1 MLKQMRWHFIGAAM
15 AAFTAVVL
23 TLLCFVNLW
32 NYHSMT
38 DQQDEALSRLLEV
51 EDQQTP
57 FPREKD
63 APPFDDWAHFSPEV
77 QYSLRFFSVHY
88 DADGTV
94 LRVNQDHVA
103 SLSEEDAKA
112 YADAALAH
120 QKAQGYESGY
130 RYLVHTTD
138 QETVVLFL
146 NSERE
151 LQRMHSLLWI
161 TLVIAGVCLV
171 VVFVLVVLLSRRAI
185 LPYLKNMEAQ
195 KQFIT
200 NASHELKTPLT
211 AIAASAD
218 VLAMEHGDDEW
229 VRNIQAQ
236 AARLAKLI
244 TNLVTRACVVFPQ
257 RCALGDQRAVCLAVP
272 SKGKDVYAG
281 DRRRADRGRG
291 PDRHPADGFDPA
303 GQRPQVFPR
312 RRVHC
317 PDRPAQWEAHGA
329 HRLQHRGHRPADR
342 HRPSLRALL
351 SGGRIPLPCRERDGH
366 RAVHCQGHG
375 GGPRREDLC
384 PAGGASARVS
394 CGPIKS
400 RRERPVGRSLC
411 VGTGCVCIRIKF
423 SPR

>member
-1 MLKQMRWHFIGAAM
+1 M
-15 AAFTAVVL
+15 
-23 TLLCFVNLW
+23 
-32 NYHSMT
+32 
-38 DQQDEALSRLLEV
+38 
-51 EDQQTP
+51 
-57 FPREKD
+57 
-63 APPFDDWAHFSPEV
+63 
-77 QYSLRFFSVHY
+77 
-88 DADGTV
+88 
-94 LRVNQDHVA
+94 LRVDQDHVA

-130 RYLVHTTD
+130 RYRVHTTD

-211 AIAASAD
+211 AIATSAD

-244 TNLVTRACVVFPQ
+244 TNLVTLSRLDEENPFPARASFSLSD
-257 RCALGDQRAVCLAVP
+257 ALWEISEPFVSLSQA
-272 SKGKDVYAG
+272 KGKTYTQEIADGLTVVG
-281 DRRRADRGRG
+281 DRTAIQQMVSILLDNALKYSPDGGRIALTARRSGKRTALTVSNTVDTDRPTDTDRLFDRFYRADESHSHAVSGTG
-291 PDRHPADGFDPA
+291 IGLSIAKA
-303 GQRPQVFPR
+303 TV
-312 RRVHC
+312 
-317 PDRPAQWEAHGA
+317 EAHG
-329 HRLQHRGHRPADR
+329 GK
-342 HRPSLRALL
+342 
-351 SGGRIPLPCRERDGH
+351 IF
-366 RAVHCQGHG
+366 
-375 GGPRREDLC
+375 
-384 PAGGASARVS
+384 ARQAEHQLVFH
-394 CGPIKS
+394 
-400 RRERPVGRSLC
+400 VVL
-411 VGTGCVCIRIKF
+411 
-423 SPR
+423 

>member
-1 MLKQMRWHFIGAAM
+1 MLKQMRWRFIGAAM

-38 DQQDEALSRLLEV
+38 DQQDEALARLLEV
-51 EDQQTP
+51 EDQRAP
-57 FPREKD
+57 FSREKD

-94 LRVNQDHVA
+94 LRVDQDHVA

-171 VVFVLVVLLSRRAI
+171 VVFALVVLLSRRAI

-200 NASHELKTPLT
+200 NASHELKTPLM
-211 AIAASAD
+211 AIQGYA
-218 VLAMEHGDDEW
+218 EG
-229 VRNIQAQ
+229 IQAG
-236 AARLAKLI
+236 
-244 TNLVTRACVVFPQ
+244 VM
-257 RCALGDQRAVCLAVP
+257 D
-272 SKGKDVYAG
+272 
-281 DRRRADRGRG
+281 
-291 PDRHPADGFDPA
+291 
-303 GQRPQVFPR
+303 
-312 RRVHC
+312 
-317 PDRPAQWEAHGA
+317 
-329 HRLQHRGHRPADR
+329 
-342 HRPSLRALL
+342 
-351 SGGRIPLPCRERDGH
+351 
-366 RAVHCQGHG
+366 
-375 GGPRREDLC
+375 
-384 PAGGASARVS
+384 AGGAAEVILAESDRMTELVEELLDISKIDMGRQLLAFSEMDVRELLYDSIRAVEPAAAGGIAIVPDFPEEPVMVS
-394 CGPIKS
+394 CDDTRL
-400 RRERPVGRSLC
+400 RRAVTNILSNGVRYARSELRLTCRADKRHVTIRIQDDGDGIAEADLPHIFDRFYMGRSGKSGIGLALTKEIIHLHR
-411 VGTGCVCIRIKF
+411 GTIRAYNGDSGAVFEITL
-423 SPR
+423 PAGR

>member
-1 MLKQMRWHFIGAAM
+1 MLKQMRWRFIGAAM

-38 DQQDEALSRLLEV
+38 DQQDEALSHLLEV
-51 EDQQTP
+51 EDQQKP
-57 FPREKD
+57 FSREKD

-94 LRVNQDHVA
+94 LRVDQDHVA

-130 RYLVHTTD
+130 RYRVHTTD

-171 VVFVLVVLLSRRAI
+171 VVFALVVLLSRRAI

-211 AIAASAD
+211 AIATSAD

-244 TNLVTRACVVFPQ
+244 TNLVTLSRLDEENPFPARASFSLSD
-257 RCALGDQRAVCLAVP
+257 ALWEISEPFVSLSQA
-272 SKGKDVYAG
+272 KGKTYTQEIADGLTVVG
-281 DRRRADRGRG
+281 DRTAIQQMVSILLDNALKYSPDGGRIALTARSSGKRTELTVSNTVDTDQPTDTDRLFERFYRADESHSHAVSGTG
-291 PDRHPADGFDPA
+291 IGLSIAKA
-303 GQRPQVFPR
+303 TV
-312 RRVHC
+312 
-317 PDRPAQWEAHGA
+317 EAHGGKIFARQAA
-329 HRLQHRGHRPADR
+329 HQLVFHVV
-342 HRPSLRALL
+342 L
-351 SGGRIPLPCRERDGH
+351 
-366 RAVHCQGHG
+366 
-375 GGPRREDLC
+375 
-384 PAGGASARVS
+384 
-394 CGPIKS
+394 
-400 RRERPVGRSLC
+400 
-411 VGTGCVCIRIKF
+411 
-423 SPR
+423 

>member
-1 MLKQMRWHFIGAAM
+1 MLKQMRWRFIGAAM

-94 LRVNQDHVA
+94 LRVDQDHVA

-185 LPYLKNMEAQ
+185 LPYLK
-195 KQFIT
+195 T
-200 NASHELKTPLT
+200 WRPRSSSSPTP
-211 AIAASAD
+211 
-218 VLAMEHGDDEW
+218 AM
-229 VRNIQAQ
+229 
-236 AARLAKLI
+236 
-244 TNLVTRACVVFPQ
+244 
-257 RCALGDQRAVCLAVP
+257 
-272 SKGKDVYAG
+272 S
-281 DRRRADRGRG
+281 
-291 PDRHPADGFDPA
+291 
-303 GQRPQVFPR
+303 
-312 RRVHC
+312 
-317 PDRPAQWEAHGA
+317 
-329 HRLQHRGHRPADR
+329 
-342 HRPSLRALL
+342 
-351 SGGRIPLPCRERDGH
+351 
-366 RAVHCQGHG
+366 
-375 GGPRREDLC
+375 
-384 PAGGASARVS
+384 
-394 CGPIKS
+394 
-400 RRERPVGRSLC
+400 
-411 VGTGCVCIRIKF
+411 
-423 SPR
+423 

>member
-1 MLKQMRWHFIGAAM
+1 MLKQMRWRFIGAAM

-38 DQQDEALSRLLEV
+38 DQQDEALAHLLEV
-51 EDQQTP
+51 EDQQKP
-57 FPREKD
+57 FSREKD

-94 LRVNQDHVA
+94 LRVDQDHVA

-211 AIAASAD
+211 AIATSAD

-244 TNLVTRACVVFPQ
+244 TNLVTLSRLDEENPFPARASFSLSD
-257 RCALGDQRAVCLAVP
+257 ALWEISEPFVSLSQA
-272 SKGKDVYAG
+272 KGKTYTQEIADGLTVVG
-281 DRRRADRGRG
+281 DRTAIQQMVSILLDN
-291 PDRHPADGFDPA
+291 
-303 GQRPQVFPR
+303 
-312 RRVHC
+312 
-317 PDRPAQWEAHGA
+317 
-329 HRLQHRGHRPADR
+329 
-342 HRPSLRALL
+342 AL
-351 SGGRIPLPCRERDGH
+351 
-366 RAVHCQGHG
+366 
-375 GGPRREDLC
+375 
-384 PAGGASARVS
+384 
-394 CGPIKS
+394 K
-400 RRERPVGRSLC
+400 
-411 VGTGCVCIRIKF
+411 
-423 SPR
+423 

>member
-1 MLKQMRWHFIGAAM
+1 MLKQMRWRFIGAAM

-38 DQQDEALSRLLEV
+38 DQQDEALAHLLEV
-51 EDQQTP
+51 EDQQKP
-57 FPREKD
+57 FSREKD

-94 LRVNQDHVA
+94 LRVDQDHVA

-171 VVFVLVVLLSRRAI
+171 VVFALVVLLSRRAI

-211 AIAASAD
+211 VILSSTELLEQGAAPEQRQYVDNIRAESRRMKQLVEDADILTPNLTEACILTDTPYHDGHWSIQDIAAMA
-218 VLAMEHGDDEW
+218 E
-229 VRNIQAQ
+229 
-236 AARLAKLI
+236 KLQEKGPEKVV
-244 TNLVTRACVVFPQ
+244 VTGISQGAFVANVVCTRSECPKVI
-257 RCALGDQRAVCLAVP
+257 R
-272 SKGKDVYAG
+272 S
-281 DRRRADRGRG
+281 
-291 PDRHPADGFDPA
+291 H
-303 GQRPQVFPR
+303 
-312 RRVHC
+312 RV
-317 PDRPAQWEAHGA
+317 G
-329 HRLQHRGHRPADR
+329 
-342 HRPSLRALL
+342 S
-351 SGGRIPLPCRERDGH
+351 ER
-366 RAVHCQGHG
+366 
-375 GGPRREDLC
+375 
-384 PAGGASARVS
+384 S
-394 CGPIKS
+394 
-400 RRERPVGRSLC
+400 
-411 VGTGCVCIRIKF
+411 GTGDVFAAVIAADAVNGVTFEESVRKAGTFVKRCILRSEELQIPKTDGVCFEELLTTLR
-423 SPR
+423 